1 MKEQFS
7 LRTVRKKIIMS
18 SKIAGMALMVSY
30 LISTRLPLEENVSFL
45 LWVTF
50 VILLIVIIDYLLG
63 RFISDPIF
71 KIGEMAHRAARL
83 DFSVPCTITS
93 KDEFGELADN
103 LNKMSENLQET
114 LEKLEKANIRLERD
128 VRQERKLLGER
139 NSQTGV
145 PMK

>member
-63 RFISDPIF
+63 RFISDPIC
-71 KIGEMAHRAARL
+71 KI
-83 DFSVPCTITS
+83 
-93 KDEFGELADN
+93 
-103 LNKMSENLQET
+103 
-114 LEKLEKANIRLERD
+114 
-128 VRQERKLLGER
+128 
-139 NSQTGV
+139 
-145 PMK
+145 